1 MKALASYDVSDIN
14 FVLCKPQALLLV
26 HSVMGSFTIWDQHL
40 QKLAYT
46 LRAITAPEF
55 AYLLGST
62 IYTFSL
68 ASVDFL

>member
-1 MKALASYDVSDIN
+1 MIVSDTT
-14 FVLCKPQALLLV
+14 FAFCKPQALLTV
-26 HSVMGSFTIWDQHL
+26 HSVMESFIIWDQNL

-62 IYTFSL
+62 IYTSL
-68 ASVDFL
+68 ASVGFL